1 MSSSP
6 NATYRVLLV
15 EDNPIDAE
23 LAIHAFDDYGGGR
36 FRVEHVGQLREA
48 LDRLAGG
55 ATYDFIVTD
64 RSLPGMRMETGV
76 GLLRAHAPRTPIVV
90 HTASTSDA
98 ERAEALQRGAD
109 AIYPK
114 GDPAELVR
122 AVTGFLLGDRGDVP
136 TGEFRPRVEAR
147 LRPGAARYYRMLE
160 LDVWYPVVAE
170 PDPFSLLLYVDGE
183 LRDVSAEHFETRTQL
198 VL

>member
-1 MSSSP
+1 MNVS
-6 NATYRVLLV
+6 ATTRPYRVLLV

-23 LAIHAFDDYGGGR
+23 LAIHAFEDHGAGR
-36 FRVEHVGQLREA
+36 FAVDHVGQLRGA
-48 LDRLAGG
+48 LERLKET
-55 ATYDFIVTD
+55 TYDFIVTD

-90 HTASTSDA
+90 HTASSSEP
-98 ERAEALQRGAD
+98 ERAEALRRGAD

-122 AVTGFLLGDRGDVP
+122 AVAGFLLSPRDGGGDD
-136 TGEFRPRVEAR
+136 FRPQMQAR

-160 LDVWYPVVAE
+160 LEEWYPVVSE

-183 LRDVSAEHFETRTQL
+183 LRDVRLEHFETRTQL